1 MIMPKMKIEY
11 GVQMRH
17 KCSLSWTECNY
28 SWMILKNAEDA
39 KKAAE
44 YCNRVGRTG
53 QYKFRAV
60 KREVTDW
67 EVVK

>member
-1 MIMPKMKIEY
+1 MPKTKIEY

-17 KCSLSWTECNY
+17 KCSLSWTECNCWGMAIE
-28 SWMILKNAEDA
+28 SAEEA

-44 YCNRVGRTG
+44 YRNRVGRTG

-67 EVVK
+67 EAVE